1 MDELDRQPGTL
12 DTDHVEVRT
21 LKQDDLDWVVR
32 IDQQHSGRSRREY
45 YRVKLAEANED
56 TGVRISLAAFIKGE
70 PAGFMMGRLYY
81 GEFGLPEPVAILDSL
96 GVAPAFAGNRVGK
109 ALLRQLAANLHALGI
124 EKIETEVEWD
134 QVGLIG
140 FFQHVGFRPAP
151 RLCLELE
158 LGQPL

>member
-21 LKQDDLDWVVR
+21 LTQDDLDWVVR

-45 YRVKLAEANED
+45 YRVKLAEAKED
-56 TGVRISLAAFIKGE
+56 TGVRISLAAFVKGE
-70 PAGFMMGRLYY
+70 PAGFMTGRLYY

-96 GVAPAFAGNRVGK
+96 GVSPAFAGHRVGK
-109 ALLRQLAANLHALGI
+109 ALLHQLGTNLRALGI
-124 EKIETEVEWD
+124 EKIETEVAWD
-134 QVGLIG
+134 HVGLIG
-140 FFQHVGFRPAP
+140 FFQHAGFRPAP

-158 LGQPL
+158 LGQLR